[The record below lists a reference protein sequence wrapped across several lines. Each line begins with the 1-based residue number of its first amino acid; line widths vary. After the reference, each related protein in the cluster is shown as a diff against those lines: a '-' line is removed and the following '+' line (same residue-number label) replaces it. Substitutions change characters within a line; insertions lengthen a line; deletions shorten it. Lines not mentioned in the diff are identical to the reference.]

1 MRKKQTTT
9 INDVYQLMDYLKAV
23 SVYEY
28 NPVSGLDKDR
38 FHIFDNKNIDFTRF
52 GDRGI
57 QTLIEIIETK
67 RPLFIRTNYD
77 ESILDEILSQLYED
91 MRERKI
97 NILL

>member
-23 SVYEY
+23 SIHT
-28 NPVSGLDKDR
+28 GKTD
-38 FHIFDNKNIDFTRF
+38 IDFTRF

-67 RPLFIRTNYD
+67 RPMFIRKNHDEVILNEILRQLYD
-77 ESILDEILSQLYED
+77 E

-97 NILL
+97 NSILL